1 MTDSNLINNKCNLV
15 NEITEEIIDD
25 NGNKK
30 IIIKQIYKEYTTYN
44 ESRKKINKKYFENN
58 KEKIIKYRTDYNRK
72 RYNEDPLYREKAK
85 EAVKRCREK
94 KKLENNI
101 N

>member
-1 MTDSNLINNKCNLV
+1 MTDPNLINNNNLV
-15 NEITEEIIDD
+15 NEIKEETIDE
-25 NGNKK
+25 NGNKV
-30 IIIKQIYKEYTTYN
+30 IVIKQIYKEYSTYN

-58 KEKIIKYRTDYNRK
+58 KDTIIKYRTEYNRK

-94 KKLENNI
+94 KKLEKNI
-101 N
+101 I